1 MSKFINIAIDGP
13 AGAGKSTIAKA
24 IAKKKKYIYL
34 DTGAMYR
41 SFALYLIKNGFDLSK
56 KDDAEYLQEMVDK
69 YLDSFE
75 LDVVYDDG
83 SQRVVVNGEDYTGS
97 IRTPEVTAV
106 SSTVASVPALRLKLV
121 ELQRV
126 IASKNNVVMDG
137 RDIGTYVL
145 KDATVKIF
153 LTATAE
159 ERAKRR
165 YDELVASGSDVSYDK
180 IYADMVERDR
190 FDSSRAMAPLKCA
203 DDAVKVD
210 STKMSLEEVI
220 DYILNITEAK
230 I

>member
-1 MSKFINIAIDGP
+1 MSKFVNIAIDGP

-41 SFALYLIKNGFDLSK
+41 SFALYLLKNGFDLSR
-56 KDDAEYLQEMVDK
+56 KDSAEYLQNMVDK

-75 LDVVYDDG
+75 LDVVYDDNG
-83 SQRVVVNGEDYTGS
+83 QHVVVNGEDYTAF

-106 SSTVASVPALRLKLV
+106 SSTVASIPALRLKLV
-121 ELQRV
+121 EIQRGL
-126 IASKNNVVMDG
+126 AAKNNVVMDG

-145 KDATVKIF
+145 KNADVKIF

-165 YDELVASGSDVSYDK
+165 YNELVAAGRDVSYDD
-180 IYADMVERDR
+180 IYKDMVERDR

-203 DDAVKVD
+203 DDAVSVD
-210 STKMSLEEVI
+210 STKMTLEEVV
-220 DYILNITEAK
+220 DHILSITEAK